1 MNWNINKILKIY
13 GIWYLIVSFI
23 CFLLGFFD
31 YGNDIDIMKILS
43 IIGYSIQIS
52 FAIPVLSALVFSPAI
67 SVLYLLFKKIKNVI
81 ARIFLVAFIV
91 PFSNMIYYL
100 TEYFIYKDRYGIS
113 LIIGFWALFVVLPL
127 FGLTS
132 LFIPK
137 SLLPIKQKVLWTI
150 VLMEIIGWILVHISF
165 IIAPLEFVD

>member
-13 GIWYLIVSFI
+13 EIWYLIT
-23 CFLLGFFD
+23 FLMCLLFGFFD
-31 YGNDIDIMKILS
+31 YDNNLDFVKCLT

-52 FAIPVLSALVFSPAI
+52 FAIPVLSALIFSPAI
-67 SVLYLLFKKIKNVI
+67 SILYLLFKKIKNVI
-81 ARIFLVAFIV
+81 SRIFLVAFIV

-100 TEYFIYKDRYGIS
+100 TEYFIYKDEYGIS
-113 LIIGFWALFVVLPL
+113 LIIGFWALSVALPL

-165 IIAPLEFVD
+165 IIAPLEFMD